1 MPEGNRLGEKITR
14 LRRARNMTQAE
25 LAEKLHF
32 TYQAVSNWERGV
44 SEPNAETLV
53 ALAAFFD
60 TTADELLKGENPA
73 SADEGE
79 GEAEQCAEEK
89 VKISAPQALRI
100 LVWVCAGLSAVALV
114 LGLTPPS
121 LLGLTFS
128 VSLWMFGGCGVLA
141 AAAFIAVIVLFFYGK
156 QSSGRRAV
164 RICFFACA
172 GIAVLLYIPFAAAGA
187 GALACGILA
196 VCFSAAALVLLALCF
211 KAENRTKLKGYFIL
225 IAVGF
230 PAALAAGVFF
240 VLYPPIGIVAGIAA
254 QIVGAAAM
262 LLLQGA
268 LRDRT
273 VRSYFYTEQSP
284 LFADGDAALREE
296 RKLAPE
302 ELERAQR
309 ERAALAAENAAFASE
324 AAARRPAEGAEGREK
339 TACAPEAKGVFSVCA
354 ELRESC
360 GGAPVLPAG
369 AQTAVHIALF
379 ILPWFMLACTPGT
392 GTPALFAALTLPAA
406 LAGVLFAFGKEA
418 KHPALA
424 AAFGALW
431 AANALYSFY
440 PMAFAVL
447 YPAGAAPY
455 ASAVCPIFAVW
466 LAAYA
471 AALFA
476 FRPRGRA
483 GGKGIALRC
492 VLLGLAL
499 AASAAGT
506 ALVLY
511 YGAGDMQGV
520 FFIVMSVCQLLLF
533 AAHFITED
541 RKRRP

>member
-1 MPEGNRLGEKITR
+1 MPQGNRLGEKIAR

-100 LVWVCAGLSAVALV
+100 ALWIYAGLSAVAAILS
-114 LGLTPPS
+114 LSFSALWQLLSSAFGL
-121 LLGLTFS
+121 LAS
-128 VSLWMFGGCGVLA
+128 VAL
-141 AAAFIAVIVLFFYGK
+141 IAVIVLFFYGK

-164 RICFFACA
+164 RFCFFACEGFA
-172 GIAVLLYIPFAAAGA
+172 AVLYIPFAAAEGA

-211 KAENRTKLKGYFIL
+211 KAENRAKLKGYFIL

-230 PAALAAGVFF
+230 PAAFATGIFS
-240 VLYPPIGIVAGIAA
+240 VLYLPIGIVAGIAA
-254 QIVGAAAM
+254 LIAGAAAM

-273 VRSYFYTEQSP
+273 VRSYFYTEQP
-284 LFADGDAALREE
+284 TLFADGDAALREE

-302 ELERAQR
+302 ELERTQR

-379 ILPWFMLACTPGT
+379 VLPWFMLACTPGT
-392 GTPALFAALTLPAA
+392 GTPTLFAALTLPAA

-447 YPAGAAPY
+447 YPAGAAPNP
-455 ASAVCPIFAVW
+455 SAVCPIFAVW

-541 RKRRP
+541 RKRRQ

>member
-1 MPEGNRLGEKITR
+1 MPEGNRLGEKIAR

-53 ALAAFFD
+53 ALAAFFGVSS
-60 TTADELLKGENPA
+60 DELLGIAPAAKKGLRRRVDVEESVAA
-73 SADEGE
+73 S
-79 GEAEQCAEEK
+79 K
-89 VKISAPQALRI
+89 ALRI
-100 LVWVCAGLSAVALV
+100 ALWIYAGLSAVAAILS
-114 LGLTPPS
+114 LSFSALWQLLSSAFGL
-121 LLGLTFS
+121 LAS
-128 VSLWMFGGCGVLA
+128 VAL
-141 AAAFIAVIVLFFYGK
+141 IAVIVLFFYGK
-156 QSSGRRAV
+156 QFSGRRAV
-164 RICFFACA
+164 RVCFFACEGFA
-172 GIAVLLYIPFAAAGA
+172 AVLYIPFAAAEGA

-196 VCFSAAALVLLALCF
+196 VSFSAAALVLLALCF
-211 KAENRTKLKGYFIL
+211 KAESRAKLKGYFIL
-225 IAVGF
+225 IAVVF
-230 PAALAAGVFF
+230 AASFAAGAFF
-240 VLYPPIGIVAGIAA
+240 VFSPPMGAVTGAAA

-273 VRSYFYTEQSP
+273 VRSYFYTEQP
-284 LFADGDAALREE
+284 TLFADGDAALREE

-369 AQTAVHIALF
+369 AQTAVYIALF

-392 GTPALFAALTLPAA
+392 GTPTLFAALTLPAA

-447 YPAGAAPY
+447 YPAGAAPNP
-455 ASAVCPIFAVW
+455 SAVCPIFTVW

-541 RKRRP
+541 RERRP

>member
-1 MPEGNRLGEKITR
+1 MPEGNRLGEKIAR

-53 ALAAFFD
+53 ALAAFFGVSS
-60 TTADELLKGENPA
+60 DELLGIAPAAKKGVRRRVDVEESVAA
-73 SADEGE
+73 S
-79 GEAEQCAEEK
+79 K
-89 VKISAPQALRI
+89 ALRI

-121 LLGLTFS
+121 LLGLPLS

-141 AAAFIAVIVLFFYGK
+141 AAAFIAVIILFFYGK
-156 QSSGRRAV
+156 QFSGRRAV

-172 GIAVLLYIPFAAAGA
+172 GFAVLLYVPFAAAGA

-196 VCFSAAALVLLALCF
+196 VCFSEAALVLLALCF
-211 KAENRTKLKGYFIL
+211 KAENRAKMRAYFIL
-225 IAVGF
+225 IATVF
-230 PAALAAGVFF
+230 AASFAAGVFF
-240 VLYPPIGIVAGIAA
+240 VFSPPMGEVTGAAA

-369 AQTAVHIALF
+369 AQTAVYIALF

-392 GTPALFAALTLPAA
+392 GTPTLFAALTLPAA

-541 RKRRP
+541 RKRRS

>member
-1 MPEGNRLGEKITR
+1 MPEGNRLGEKIAR

-100 LVWVCAGLSAVALV
+100 ALWIYAGLSAVAAILS
-114 LGLTPPS
+114 LSFSALWQLLSSAFGL
-121 LLGLTFS
+121 LAS
-128 VSLWMFGGCGVLA
+128 VAL
-141 AAAFIAVIVLFFYGK
+141 IAVIVLFFYGK
-156 QSSGRRAV
+156 QFSGRRAV
-164 RICFFACA
+164 RVCFFACEGFA
-172 GIAVLLYIPFAAAGA
+172 AVLYIPFAAAEGA

-196 VCFSAAALVLLALCF
+196 VSFSAAALVLLALCF
-211 KAENRTKLKGYFIL
+211 KAESRAKLKGYFIL
-225 IAVGF
+225 IAVVF
-230 PAALAAGVFF
+230 AASFAAGAFF
-240 VLYPPIGIVAGIAA
+240 VFSPPMGAVTGAAA

-273 VRSYFYTEQSP
+273 VRSYFYTEQP
-284 LFADGDAALREE
+284 TLFADGDAALREE

-339 TACAPEAKGVFSVCA
+339 TACTPEEKGVFSVCA
-354 ELRESC
+354 ELRESR
-360 GGAPVLPAG
+360 GSAPVLPAV
-369 AQTAVHIALF
+369 AQAAVHIVLF
-379 ILPWFMLACTPGT
+379 VLPWLLLACTPGA
-392 GTPALFAALTLPAA
+392 GTPALFAAMALPSAI
-406 LAGVLFAFGKEA
+406 AGGFFAFGKKA
-418 KHPALA
+418 RHPALA
-424 AAFGALW
+424 AAFGVLW
-431 AANALYSFY
+431 AANALYCFY
-440 PMAFAVL
+440 PMASAAL
-447 YPAGAAPY
+447 YPAGAVPRAG
-455 ASAVCPIFAVW
+455 AVCPIFAVW

-471 AALFA
+471 AALLA
-476 FRPRGRA
+476 FLPRGRK
-483 GGKGIALRC
+483 GKSIALRC

-541 RKRRP
+541 RKRRS

>member
-1 MPEGNRLGEKITR
+1 MPEGNRLGEKIAR

-53 ALAAFFD
+53 ALAAFFGVSS
-60 TTADELLKGENPA
+60 DELLGIAPAAKKGVRRRVDVEESVAA
-73 SADEGE
+73 S
-79 GEAEQCAEEK
+79 K
-89 VKISAPQALRI
+89 ALRI

-121 LLGLTFS
+121 LLGLPLS

-141 AAAFIAVIVLFFYGK
+141 AAAFIAVIILFFYGK
-156 QSSGRRAV
+156 QFSGRRAV

-172 GIAVLLYIPFAAAGA
+172 GFAVLLYVPFAAAGA

-196 VCFSAAALVLLALCF
+196 VCFSEAALVLLALCF
-211 KAENRTKLKGYFIL
+211 KAENRAKLKGYFIL

-230 PAALAAGVFF
+230 PAAFATGIFS
-240 VLYPPIGIVAGIAA
+240 VLYLPIGIVAGIAA
-254 QIVGAAAM
+254 LIAGAAAM

-273 VRSYFYTEQSP
+273 VRSYFYTEQP
-284 LFADGDAALREE
+284 TLFADGDAALREE

-302 ELERAQR
+302 ELERTQR

-369 AQTAVHIALF
+369 VQTAVHIALF
-379 ILPWFMLACTPGT
+379 VLPWLLLACTTGA
-392 GTPALFAALTLPAA
+392 GTPALFAAMALPSAF
-406 LAGVLFAFGKEA
+406 AGGFFAFGKKA
-418 KHPALA
+418 RHPALA
-424 AAFGALW
+424 AAFGVLW
-431 AANALYSFY
+431 AANALYCFY
-440 PMAFAVL
+440 PMASAAL
-447 YPAGAAPY
+447 YPAGAVPRAG
-455 ASAVCPIFAVW
+455 AVCPIFAVW

-471 AALFA
+471 AALLA
-476 FRPRGRA
+476 FLPRGRK
-483 GGKGIALRC
+483 GKSIALRC
-492 VLLGLAL
+492 VLLFFAL
-499 AASAAGT
+499 AVSAAGT
-506 ALVLY
+506 AIVLY

-520 FFIVMSVCQLLLF
+520 FFIAMSVYQLLLF
-533 AAHFITED
+533 LALFLTED
-541 RKRRP
+541 RERRP

>member
-1 MPEGNRLGEKITR
+1 MPEGNRLGEKIAR

-53 ALAAFFD
+53 ALAAFFGVSS
-60 TTADELLKGENPA
+60 DELLGIAPTAKKGVRRRVDVEESVAA
-73 SADEGE
+73 S
-79 GEAEQCAEEK
+79 K
-89 VKISAPQALRI
+89 ALRI
-100 LVWVCAGLSAVALV
+100 ALWIYAGLSAVAAILS
-114 LGLTPPS
+114 LSFSALWQLLSSAFGL
-121 LLGLTFS
+121 LAS
-128 VSLWMFGGCGVLA
+128 VAL
-141 AAAFIAVIVLFFYGK
+141 IAVIVLFFYGK
-156 QSSGRRAV
+156 QFSGRRAV
-164 RICFFACA
+164 RVCFFACEGFA
-172 GIAVLLYIPFAAAGA
+172 AVLYILFAAAEGA

-211 KAENRTKLKGYFIL
+211 KAESRAKLKGYFVL
-225 IAVGF
+225 IAVVF
-230 PAALAAGVFF
+230 AASFAAEAFF
-240 VLYPPIGIVAGIAA
+240 VFSPSMGAVTGAAA

-339 TACAPEAKGVFSVCA
+339 TARAPEAKGVFSVCA
-354 ELRESC
+354 ELRESR

-369 AQTAVHIALF
+369 VQTAVHIALF
-379 ILPWFMLACTPGT
+379 VLPWFMLACTTGV
-392 GTPALFAALTLPAA
+392 GTPALFAAMALPSAI
-406 LAGVLFAFGKEA
+406 AGGFFAFGKKA
-418 KHPALA
+418 RHPALA

-431 AANALYSFY
+431 AANALYGFY

-447 YPAGAAPY
+447 YPAGDMPHP
-455 ASAVCPIFAVW
+455 SAVCPIFAVW

-476 FRPRGRA
+476 FRPRGRK
-483 GGKGIALRC
+483 GKGIALRC
-492 VLLGLAL
+492 VLLFFAL

-506 ALVLY
+506 AIVLY

-520 FFIVMSVCQLLLF
+520 FFIAMSVYQLLLF
-533 AAHFITED
+533 LALFLTED
-541 RKRRP
+541 RERRP